1 MSLRDKRKGSTTNG
15 HCISFAEDF
24 SVYFAALF
32 LTSRLQHSLSLD
44 LPAFSLP
51 SVADARK
58 LQNATTAY

>member
-1 MSLRDKRKGSTTNG
+1 MSLRDKRNDSATNG
-15 HCISFAEDF
+15 RRISFTEDF

-32 LTSRLQHSLSLD
+32 LTSRLQRSLSLD